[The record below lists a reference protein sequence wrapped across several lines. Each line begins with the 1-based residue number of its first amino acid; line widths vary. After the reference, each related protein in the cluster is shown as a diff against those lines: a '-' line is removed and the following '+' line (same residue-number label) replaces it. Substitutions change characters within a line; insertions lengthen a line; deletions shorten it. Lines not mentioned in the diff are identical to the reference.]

1 MMSQNNKDIQQDE
14 IDKLNINH
22 GDDLN
27 RDINNIIILIRN
39 ELNTLTG
46 NLEYYEDDNKKKIKK
61 KLNKI
66 LNEII
71 DIRKK

>member
-1 MMSQNNKDIQQDE
+1 MSENNKDILQDE

-22 GDDLN
+22 VEDLN

-46 NLEYYEDDNKKKIKK
+46 NLEYYEDGNKKKIKK